1 MAEWR
6 SGGVT
11 EWRSGGVAEW
21 RGGGGDGKAVWRW
34 SGVDVVSVED
44 DGDGRRCMG
53 KAGIARSVSERSGDD
68 VGDGC
73 REVEK

>member
-1 MAEWR
+1 
-6 SGGVT
+6 
-11 EWRSGGVAEW
+11 VAEW
-21 RGGGGDGKAVWRW
+21 RRRRKSGVAVER
-34 SGVDVVSVED
+34 VDVVSVED

>member
-6 SGGVT
+6 RRRKS
-11 EWRSGGVAEW
+11 GVAVE
-21 RGGGGDGKAVWRW
+21 R
-34 SGVDVVSVED
+34 VDVVSVED

-73 REVEK
+73 REGEK